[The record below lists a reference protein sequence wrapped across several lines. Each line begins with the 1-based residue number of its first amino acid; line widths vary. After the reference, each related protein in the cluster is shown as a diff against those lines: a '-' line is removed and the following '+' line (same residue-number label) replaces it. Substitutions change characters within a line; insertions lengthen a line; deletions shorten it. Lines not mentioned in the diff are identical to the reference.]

1 MSNSQAAVKTD
12 DTPPQDEPVAQP
24 FRYASPETP
33 EGRMVGKFV
42 VRLARTDRMLAN
54 VQVLKHGGETNLHTH
69 HHLDGFWMV
78 LKGQARFYGEGDVV
92 VADLKQHEGVLIPR
106 HFKYWFES
114 VGDET
119 LEILQVECADIP
131 MPVGKPIERQDF
143 TPLTNA
149 TRNITIIEGRTGQQ
163 FGERKKLDMG

>member
-1 MSNSQAAVKTD
+1 MSNAAAVAA
-12 DTPPQDEPVAQP
+12 PVPDEPVAQP
-24 FRYASPETP
+24 FRYTTP
-33 EGRMVGKFV
+33 EMPDGPMVGKFV

-54 VQVLKHGGETNLHTH
+54 VQVLKNGGETNLHTH

-78 LKGQARFYGEGDVV
+78 LKGRARFYGEGDAVI
-92 VADLKQHEGVLIPR
+92 ADLGEKEGILIPR

-114 VGDET
+114 VGDEV
-119 LEILQVECADIP
+119 LEILQVESADIA

-149 TRNITIIEGRTGQQ
+149 TRNITIIEARTGGS
-163 FGERKKLDMG
+163 FGERHKLNMG